1 MQTKRMPLA
10 SINVTPLVDV
20 LLILLVVMML
30 AMPMFVKKLPV
41 ELPQTAL
48 SGAPTVVHSLAVSI
62 GEGEAV
68 VMDGNPVSLAQVRAK
83 VNSSVSLELSFDRA
97 VPYDRVA
104 KVIAELQSANPKD
117 IALMTR

>member
-1 MQTKRMPLA
+1 MNRDRKPLA

-41 ELPQTAL
+41 DLPQTAID
-48 SGAPTVVHSLAVSI
+48 GAPTVVHSL
-62 GEGEAV
+62 
-68 VMDGNPVSLAQVRAK
+68 
-83 VNSSVSLELSFDRA
+83 SVSLLPNGSLMVGNNPMTLAAVKARINPDVSVELNVDRGIT
-97 VPYDRVA
+97 YDKVA
-104 KVIAELQSANPKD
+104 SLIADIQDSKPKD

>member
-1 MQTKRMPLA
+1 VNSDRKPLA

-41 ELPQTAL
+41 DLPQT
-48 SGAPTVVHSLAVSI
+48 SVDGAPTVVHSL
-62 GEGEAV
+62 
-68 VMDGNPVSLAQVRAK
+68 
-83 VNSSVSLELSFDRA
+83 SVSLLPDGNLMVDNNPMTLAMVKTRISPDVSVELNVDRT
-97 VPYDRVA
+97 VTYDKVA
-104 KVIAELQSANPKD
+104 NLIAELQDSKPRD

>member
-1 MQTKRMPLA
+1 VNSDRKPLA

-41 ELPQTAL
+41 DLPQTAID
-48 SGAPTVVHSLAVSI
+48 GAPTVVHSL
-62 GEGEAV
+62 
-68 VMDGNPVSLAQVRAK
+68 
-83 VNSSVSLELSFDRA
+83 SVSLLPDGGLMVGNNPMTIAALKARINPTVSVELNVDRSIT
-97 VPYDRVA
+97 YDKVA
-104 KVIAELQSANPKD
+104 GLIADIQDSKPKD

>member
-1 MQTKRMPLA
+1 MNSDRKPLA

-41 ELPQTAL
+41 DLPQTAID
-48 SGAPTVVHSLAVSI
+48 GAPTVVNSL
-62 GEGEAV
+62 
-68 VMDGNPVSLAQVRAK
+68 
-83 VNSSVSLELSFDRA
+83 SVSLLPNGSLMVGNNPMTLAAVKARINPDVSVELNVDRSIT
-97 VPYDRVA
+97 YDKVA
-104 KVIAELQSANPKD
+104 SLIADIQDSKPKD